1 MSEES
6 TFRAVALAIFVS
18 FFLIGMYHR
27 IRANQPDEKIS
38 RKEEGRPIMIWLRL
52 FGLGFWLGVIVSLI
66 HPSWMGWSTFP
77 LPPWFRWTG
86 ATLGAVCV
94 PLIYWVFTSL
104 GRNVKDTV
112 VTRKEAALVTHGPY
126 RWVRHPLYSVSAL
139 FIPAFGLLLANW
151 FILLMGMLGLI
162 LIAMRTPIEE
172 AKLIEKFGDEYR
184 KYMKCT
190 GRHIPRLLRSQ
201 G

>member
-6 TFRAVALAIFVS
+6 IFRAILLASFVS
-18 FFLIGMYHR
+18 NLLIGMYHR
-27 IRANQPDEKIS
+27 IRARQPGEKIS
-38 RKEEGRPIMIWLRL
+38 REEEGKPIKILLRL
-52 FGLGFWLGVIVSLI
+52 FLQAFLMGVIISLI
-66 HPSWMGWSTFP
+66 HPPWMGWSTFP

-94 PLIYWVFTSL
+94 PLVYWVFTSL
-104 GRNVKDTV
+104 GKNVTDTV
-112 VTRKEAALVTHGPY
+112 VTRKEATLVTHGPY

-139 FIPAFGLLLANW
+139 FIPGFGLVLANW

-162 LIAMRTPIEE
+162 LLAMRTPIEE

-184 KYMKCT
+184 EYMKCT
-190 GRHIPRLLRSQ
+190 GRYIPRLLRSH
-201 G
+201 